1 MPDFET
7 MKQPERIGKYEIRG
21 KLGEGTTS
29 IVYLG
34 YDAFSSRDVAIK
46 LIFPDVLRDK
56 ERGQQYRRLLLTEAS
71 LAGRLQHPHIVQ
83 IFDAV
88 LDEEQS
94 YIVMEYVP
102 GSTLEVFC
110 KPGDLLPIDR
120 VVEIIFKCTRAL
132 NYAYRAGITHRDIK
146 PANILLAQKNGGD
159 SEAAS
164 AATSTGDIKI
174 SDFGAALIS
183 GGEQT
188 QVSGVGSPAY
198 MSPQQLRDQP
208 LTQQTDIYSLGVVMY
223 QLLTGRLPFE
233 ASSHFGMIYQI
244 CNTEPPPPS
253 MFRADIPPGLEAV
266 IKRAMQKELAT
277 RYQTWEEFSHDL
289 AQSFRNTQ
297 LSAEH
302 SSFPDSEKFETLR
315 TLPFF
320 AEFSDVEL
328 WEVVRFSRWREIA
341 PRTVIMKDGEPGD
354 FFAFL
359 LEGEL
364 SVEKNKRHLVTLHT
378 GECFGEMAI
387 IQKGRHE
394 RGADVVATTTARV
407 VTIPSQALQHSS
419 NACRMHCYQGFL
431 DVIAGRLADANQR
444 LASL

>member
-1 MPDFET
+1 
-7 MKQPERIGKYEIRG
+7 MKQPERIGKYEIRR
-21 KLGEGTTS
+21 KLGEGATS
-29 IVYLG
+29 VVYLG
-34 YDAFSSRDVAIK
+34 YDAFASREVAIK
-46 LIFPDVLRDK
+46 LIYPDVLRDK
-56 ERGQQYRRLLLTEAS
+56 ELGQQYRRLLLTEAS

-94 YIVMEYVP
+94 FIVMEYVS
-102 GSTLEVFC
+102 GGTLESFC
-110 KPGDLLPIDR
+110 KPSNLLPIER

-132 NYAYRAGITHRDIK
+132 AYAHHAGITHRDIK
-146 PANILLAQKNGGD
+146 PANILLAQKNGDD
-159 SEAAS
+159 SAGTS
-164 AATSTGDIKI
+164 AMVQSTGDIKI
-174 SDFGAALIS
+174 SDFGAALINS
-183 GGEQT
+183 GEQT
-188 QVSGVGSPAY
+188 QTQVSLVGSPAY
-198 MSPQQLRDQP
+198 MSPQQLRDEP

-244 CNTEPPPPS
+244 CNTEPHPPS
-253 MFRADIPPGLEAV
+253 MFRVDIAPGLEAI

-302 SSFPDSEKFETLR
+302 SAFPDSAKFEILR
-315 TLPFF
+315 ALPFF
-320 AEFSDVEL
+320 AEFSEVEI
-328 WEVVRFSRWREIA
+328 WEIVRFSRWSKIT
-341 PRTVIMKDGEPGD
+341 PRTIIMKEGEPGD

-364 SVEKNKRHLVTLHT
+364 GIEKNKRHLTTLHA
-378 GECFGEMAI
+378 GDCFGEMAI

-394 RGADVVATTTARV
+394 RGADVIAITSAQV
-407 VTIPSQALQHSS
+407 VTISSQALQHSS
-419 NACRMHCYQGFL
+419 NACRMHFYQGFL